1 MSLRLHPEFGV
12 NPTILQCFLCGEDKN
27 ELALLG
33 ASYKKGKA
41 PMHMCINKEPC
52 DKCKGYMEQGVIFIG
67 VPDGAN
73 HDNPDRTGR
82 FCVIKAEAVE
92 RMLKDSK
99 DVLKSRVA
107 FIEESTWVAL
117 GLPV

>member
-1 MSLRLHPEFGV
+1 MSIRLHPKFGV

-33 ASYKKGKA
+33 AGYKGEA
-41 PMHMCINKEPC
+41 PKHMCINKEPC
-52 DKCKGYMEQGVIFIG
+52 DKCKGYMEQGVILIG
-67 VPDGAN
+67 VKDGESG
-73 HDNPDRTGR
+73 DNPFRTGR
-82 FCVIKAEAVE
+82 FCVIRDEAVK
-92 RMLKDSK
+92 RMLKDSSAP
-99 DVLKSRVA
+99 LKSRVA